1 MNETKTKK
9 KTIFVQGPILP
20 EKISSMNSMHTNKHD
35 IGAHNIF
42 LGQVRA
48 DKKSGQRV
56 HFIEYSA
63 YEAMTDKTYAEIKE
77 ALFGKYQLTCMHV
90 MHSLG
95 QVPAGALSLVVFVSS
110 VHRNDCIKACNE
122 LVERIKK
129 DLPVWGKEVF
139 DDDSSQWKSN
149 TIIRK

>member
-1 MNETKTKK
+1 MNETTTQK

-20 EKISSMNSMHTNKHD
+20 EKISGMISMHANKHD

-48 DKKSGQRV
+48 DIKSGQRV
-56 HFIEYSA
+56 HFIEYTA
-63 YEAMTDKTYAEIKE
+63 YEEMADKTYAEIKE
-77 ALFGKYQLTCMHV
+77 TLFGKYQLTCMHV

-110 VHRNDCIKACNE
+110 VHRNDCTKACIE

-149 TIIRK
+149 NLIQK

>member
-20 EKISSMNSMHTNKHD
+20 EKISSMISMHTNKHD

-56 HFIEYSA
+56 NFIEYTA
-63 YEAMTDKTYAEIKE
+63 YEAMAEKAYAEITE
-77 ALFGKYQLTCMHV
+77 TLFGKYQLTCMHV